1 MSVAHALHP
10 MRILCAWY
18 TYGAGIRIPA
28 SACAL
33 ASSSLVDAGIW
44 FQTFNVGCRW
54 SGTFMVQG
62 LHSPRD
68 RHGMHMVEMLQP
80 QQAVNVEL

>member
-1 MSVAHALHP
+1 MNVAHALHP

-18 TYGAGIRIPA
+18 IPA

-44 FQTFNVGCRW
+44 FQPFNVGCRW